1 MNLSAARVFVRNI
14 EDAKAFYE
22 NIGLTLECY
31 SSDTQV
37 CIFNTGKT
45 KLILELLTESESN
58 SEQSLLGRFTGLAF
72 DISDIFAKYEQLKLS
87 GVEFSGQPEQQHWG
101 GWLATFLDPSGNELQ
116 LVQYTD

>member
-1 MNLSAARVFVRNI
+1 MNLSAARVFVSDI

-22 NIGLTLECY
+22 NIGLALECY
-31 SSDTQV
+31 NPDAQV

-45 KLILELLTESESN
+45 KLILESVSEN
-58 SEQSLLGRFTGLAF
+58 EPEFEQSLLGRFTGLSF
-72 DISDIFAKYEQLKLS
+72 DTCDITEKYERLRSS
-87 GVEFSGQPEQQHWG
+87 GVEFKGLPEQQNWG